1 MKLDNELDKYFNK
14 DPEMAEAKLDN
25 DLDEYKKKAVEE
37 EEKEEK

>member
-25 DLDEYKKKAVEE
+25 DLENYH
-37 EEKEEK
+37 